1 MIHSRRAAALCL
13 LALAFSA
20 APAAR
25 LGRTVF
31 ERVDARSATFF
42 RFGLWSPGGQ
52 ELADQFGPRVT
63 LGVEARAVSR
73 YGVGA
78 GVGLDGWWASREE
91 GFSYYLP
98 VSVSAFYCYPLL
110 DSAVTPFAGLFATV
124 AYGSFCLP
132 HAHPDSISRVSGM
145 GGGGG
150 AMLGVEVPLMRN
162 LTTRFDMRLGGG
174 SISAAPRAESWV
186 DQSERR
192 RVKTGNFSAT
202 LGLTM
207 GYNDLFFW

>member
-13 LALAFSA
+13 LALAFGL

-25 LGRTVF
+25 IGRSVF
-31 ERVDARSATFF
+31 ERVEARSATFF
-42 RFGLWSPGGQ
+42 RFGVWSPGGQ
-52 ELADQFGPRVT
+52 ELAEQFGNRLA

-78 GVGLDGWWASREE
+78 GIGLDGWCASQERRL
-91 GFSYYLP
+91 SCYLP
-98 VSVSAFYCYPLL
+98 VSVSAFYSYPLL

-132 HAHPDSISRVSGM
+132 HSHPDSVNRVQGM

-162 LTTRFDMRLGGG
+162 LMTRLDVRLGGG
-174 SISAAPRAESWV
+174 SISAAPRVESGV
-186 DQSERR
+186 DQVERR
-192 RVKTGNFSAT
+192 RVKTGNFTAA

-207 GYNDLFFW
+207 GNNDLFFW